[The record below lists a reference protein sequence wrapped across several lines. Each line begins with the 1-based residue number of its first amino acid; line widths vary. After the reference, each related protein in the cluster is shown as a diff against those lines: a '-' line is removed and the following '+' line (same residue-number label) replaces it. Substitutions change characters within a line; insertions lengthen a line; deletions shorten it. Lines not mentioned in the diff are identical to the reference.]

1 MNASPEG
8 GRSEASAAGTRDPR
22 TEVTPDAFGI
32 SPELL
37 GLPLAGPWSRLAAL
51 AVDGILIG
59 VLSRAGLLLLG
70 VAAAVFFLRIATSRE
85 RGRYLAR
92 AFRGAV
98 GCLGLGI
105 LLVTGCGLFVL
116 LSPDAEDGEGLMSRI
131 PVGQVQSVDGEG
143 EVSVSLGDVF
153 SGLSDVRDYRD
164 ARTAEEAGRA
174 AARVARRFEA
184 AGAPETDVSE
194 ALREMAPEDAPWRGE
209 LDRIVELALAR
220 ADSAPV
226 PSDRGSGER
235 PDAPGEGVPE
245 GSADDVPSDA
255 GSPPG
260 DEAPPTTDPDSLSLP
275 EALDRYALLLADSSA
290 STQAA
295 TGGADRPPEER
306 ARLRA
311 RIVAELGSDTL
322 ALLQERLQEEAS
334 DRATVEE
341 RLERTRQELRDV
353 REAGILGWISRL
365 VDDLGLAF
373 GWGAIYMTVF
383 MTWWNGQTPG
393 KKLLRIRVRQLDGTP
408 LGWWESFERA
418 GGYAAGFATG
428 LLGFVQVFWDPNRQA
443 IHDKIAETV
452 VTSERRSGTP
462 KDGPAE
468 ELDASSAASPPPA

>member
-8 GRSEASAAGTRDPR
+8 GRSEASAAGMRDPR

-37 GLPLAGPWSRLAAL
+37 GLPLAGPWSRFTAL
-51 AVDGILIG
+51 VVDGILIA

-70 VAAAVFFLRIATSRE
+70 VAAAIFFLRIATSRE
-85 RGRYLAR
+85 RGDYLAR

-98 GCLGLGI
+98 GCLGIGI

-116 LSPDAEDGEGLMSRI
+116 LAPDGEDGEGLLSGI
-131 PVGQVQSVDGEG
+131 PMGQIQSVDGEG

-153 SGLSDVRDYRD
+153 SGLSDVRAYRD
-164 ARTAEEAGRA
+164 AETAEDAARA

-184 AGAPETDVSE
+184 AGAPEADVSE
-194 ALREMAPEDAPWRGE
+194 ALREMAPEDAPWSGE
-209 LDRIVELALAR
+209 VDRIVERALFE

-226 PSDRGSGER
+226 PSEAG
-235 PDAPGEGVPE
+235 PDEASDTPREPTAREPE
-245 GSADDVPSDA
+245 GLGA
-255 GSPPG
+255 GAPLG
-260 DEAPPTTDPDSLSLP
+260 EEAPSAADPDSLSLP
-275 EALDRYALLLADSSA
+275 EALDRYAVLLSDSAAPRGSPAAGQDAA
-290 STQAA
+290 S
-295 TGGADRPPEER
+295 EER
-306 ARLRA
+306 ARLRS
-311 RIVAELGSDTL
+311 RIVAALGADTL
-322 ALLQERLQEEAS
+322 ALLREQLEEEAS

-341 RLERTRQELRDV
+341 ALERTRQELRDV
-353 REAGILGWISRL
+353 REAGILGWVSRL
-365 VDDLGLAF
+365 VDDLGIAF

-393 KKLLRIRVRQLDGTP
+393 KRLLRIRVRQLDGTP
-408 LGWWESFERA
+408 LSWWESFERA

-462 KDGPAE
+462 KEGPAG
-468 ELDASSAASPPPA
+468 ELDASPAASPPSS